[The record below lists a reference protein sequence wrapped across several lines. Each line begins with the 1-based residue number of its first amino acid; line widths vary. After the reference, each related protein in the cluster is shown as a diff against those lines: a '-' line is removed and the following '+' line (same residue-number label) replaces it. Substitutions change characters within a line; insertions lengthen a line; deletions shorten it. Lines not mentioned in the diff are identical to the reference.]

1 MFTSTPVHLSGAQAA
16 RRFIFLGF
24 AVFSRGWGITW
35 LFGVRVLKLAFG
47 DMMIRDPDVYD
58 MASNRPGTVSDMP
71 GRFAF
76 LRFFFFVSFSS
87 FLFLRFSFFWP
98 EIWSRLNHHSTI
110 LCLKKGVVFHHCI
123 KLGLLL
129 SFSFS
134 ASP

>member
-16 RRFIFLGF
+16 RRSIFLGF

-76 LRFFFFVSFSS
+76 VRFFFYVSFSS
-87 FLFLRFSFFWP
+87 FLFLLARNSVTGESSFYDSMF
-98 EIWSRLNHHSTI
+98 
-110 LCLKKGVVFHHCI
+110 KKGVVFHHCI

-129 SFSFS
+129 SFSVS